1 LNQSFPRQNRGA
13 ADLYSSIPAKA
24 REFTMMKR
32 LLFVLACGVMC
43 LAMLSP
49 ALFGQDKGTSPRTLE
64 ELERLN
70 QLGLARSLILH
81 GQKAKEPA
89 ALLLAARI
97 LHPLE
102 FRTEKPETLRQVEGK
117 PVENHLWPTS
127 KELVAKAEQMEGID
141 HVAGLLKDTKTIV
154 NEKPRKRLPVGRA
167 GDLSLIASLQFILEE
182 TMLGGEPA
190 NVAFDTHGS
199 GSIRVE
205 VLGPNFELIG
215 KQEGSQ
221 IHITWVPPAIS
232 NYKIKITNLEE
243 RTVMASYIFD

>member
-1 LNQSFPRQNRGA
+1 
-13 ADLYSSIPAKA
+13 
-24 REFTMMKR
+24 MKRR
-32 LLFVLACGVMC
+32 LLFVLGCGVMC

-49 ALFGQDKGTSPRTLE
+49 VLVGQDKGTSPQTLE
-64 ELERLN
+64 KFERLN
-70 QLGLARSLILH
+70 QLELARSLILH

-102 FRTEKPETLRQVEGK
+102 YRTEKPETVRQIEGK
-117 PVENHLWPTS
+117 PIENHPWPTS
-127 KELVAKAEQMEGID
+127 KELVAKAEKMDGIGN
-141 HVAGLLKDTKTIV
+141 VMGLLKDTKTMV
-154 NEKPRKRLPVGRA
+154 NEKPKKRLPVGRA

-190 NVAFDTHGS
+190 NVVFNTHSNGN
-199 GSIRVE
+199 IRVE

-215 KQEGSQ
+215 KQEGTQ